1 MKKLIKIGIPA
12 FIIGITLLIFS
23 CNYIIEKKSKS
34 QLYSQ
39 VTEIPSQKV
48 GLLLGTSP
56 KLKSGMPNLYFNYRI
71 EAATALYKAG
81 KIKYLLV
88 SGDNRRDDY
97 NEPEEMKQA
106 LIAAGVPAD
115 HIFLDYAGLR
125 TLDSVIRANR
135 IFGLNSFTVISQ
147 RFHNERAVY
156 IAQHNNLQV
165 VGYNAK
171 DVTAY
176 AGFKT
181 NLRELLARVKVF
193 VDILTDK
200 SPKHMGETVEIPE

>member
-1 MKKLIKIGIPA
+1 MKRLIKIGIPA
-12 FIIGITLLIFS
+12 FIIGIALLIFS
-23 CNYIIEKKSKS
+23 CNYIIEKRCKS

-39 VTEIPSQKV
+39 IAETPYNRV

-71 EAATALYKAG
+71 EAATALYKAQ
-81 KIKYLLV
+81 KIKYILV
-88 SGDNRRDDY
+88 SGDNRRNDY

-106 LIAAGVPAD
+106 LIAAGIPAD
-115 HIFLDYAGLR
+115 RIFLDYAGLR

-135 IFGLNSFTVISQ
+135 IFGLSSFTIISQ
-147 RFHNERAVY
+147 RFHNERALY
-156 IAQHNNLQV
+156 IAQHNNLQAI
-165 VGYNAK
+165 GYNAK

-181 NLRELLARVKVF
+181 NVRERLARVKVF
-193 VDILTDK
+193 VDILTEK
-200 SPKHMGETVEIPE
+200 SPKHMGEAIEIPE